1 MKEVT
6 NVKIN
11 VLGTKY
17 TIMFKNDE
25 EVCAAM
31 NVQVGECG
39 GYCSA
44 AAKEIVIANLNT
56 TTDSQTE
63 KDAVKRNNIRH
74 EIVHAFFN
82 ESDLSDNSNMVEC
95 WAKNEEMVDWFAI
108 QGQKIYK
115 AWQEAGAV

>member
-1 MKEVT
+1 MT
-6 NVKIN
+6 IN
-11 VLGTKY
+11 ILGTEY

-31 NVQVGECG
+31 NVQVGTCG

-56 TTDSQTE
+56 ITDSESE
-63 KDAVKRNNIRH
+63 KDVVKRDNIRH

-82 ESDLSDNSNMVEC
+82 ESGLSDNSNMV
-95 WAKNEEMVDWFAI
+95 DWIAL
-108 QGQKIYK
+108 QGPKIYK
-115 AWQEAGAV
+115 TWQEAGAV